1 MRPRSK
7 RCNCQRR
14 GDGWRLPLGCWTHEG
29 LSFQNRQQIITESVT
44 HFPQLKI
51 ANSTNNCLLFCL
63 HLGDGGGSKRGCCGC
78 CLFKTGA
85 SNQYFLS
92 NLKSSEKG
100 KQKTNLI
107 PFNYLQFTLSRPRS
121 VRCLAGRS
129 AWSFVVATL
138 IQRNFLGILSSQ
150 PHLVYD
156 PRWDHKI
163 HRNLLEF
170 VLETKLI

>member
-14 GDGWRLPLGCWTHEG
+14 GDGWRLPVGCWTHEG
-29 LSFQNRQQIITESVT
+29 LSFQNHNGECNP
-44 HFPQLKI
+44 FPPNLREVDSKFY
-51 ANSTNNCLLFCL
+51 NCYCLLFCL
-63 HLGDGGGSKRGCCGC
+63 PLGDGGGSKRGCCGC
-78 CLFKTGA
+78 CFFKTGT

-92 NLKSSEKG
+92 NLKSNKKE

-129 AWSFVVATL
+129 AWSSVVATL

-170 VLETKLI
+170 ILETKLI